1 LNQEIIMAQLDEDQ
15 LTRLQAALMAA
26 FDADELAQL
35 VRTTLGQTLA
45 HITEGGSLS
54 SVVFQLIEWAERND
68 QTGDL
73 VQGAHRQRP
82 RSQALAALAAE
93 IGGGA
98 KAARKQAA
106 AQPPVTPGGFT
117 IGEIN
122 ATNVA
127 VGGTQIVIQ
136 TGGGAYIG
144 GGVNTGGGPF
154 VGRDAGAGEA
164 QAKTVAGSTPTAD
177 VLFDVGHGQQ
187 AWGGPDYDSE
197 RPQIDFDYAGFAG
210 LFAEAGCTVEA
221 HGSRLTA
228 ASLAGSS
235 VLVMVSPLRARCDAE
250 EIKALL
256 EYVAAGGRLLALGYY
271 GGDAHLAANLSELL
285 QPYGIG
291 IDASA
296 VRDAKLPVPGPEGVT
311 ALAAGDAFTFLG
323 EGERAFLP
331 NCAALRVT
339 PPATAVLVSQDDAH
353 TLRFTYKGN
362 TTRVDSVQ
370 EAAEGVQ
377 IVGAVRRY
385 GRKGGRV
392 AVLGSWEALTD
403 RALADGRYANGQ
415 LARRLIA
422 WLLEVER

>member
-1 LNQEIIMAQLDEDQ
+1 MAQLDGDQ
-15 LTRLQAALMAA
+15 ATRLQTALLGA

-35 VRTTLGQTLA
+35 VKATLGETLA
-45 HITEGGSLS
+45 HITEGGPLN
-54 SVVFQLIEWAERND
+54 SVVFQLIQWAERND

-82 RSQALAALAAE
+82 RSQPLAVLAAE
-93 IGGGA
+93 IGLGA
-98 KAARKQAA
+98 KAAPKQAA
-106 AQPPVTPGGFT
+106 AQPPVAPGGFT
-117 IGEIN
+117 IGEIK

-144 GGVNTGGGPF
+144 GGVDTGGGTF

-177 VLFDVGHGQQ
+177 VLFDVGHGQR

-197 RPQIDFDYAGFAG
+197 RPQIDFDYAEFAG
-210 LFAEAGCTVEA
+210 LWAGAGCTVAA
-221 HGSRLTA
+221 HDSRLTA
-228 ASLAGSS
+228 AALAGSR
-235 VLVMVSPLRARCDAE
+235 VLVMVSALHVRYDAE
-250 EIKALL
+250 EIKTLL

-271 GGDAHLAANLSELL
+271 GGDAHLAANLSTLL

-291 IDASA
+291 CESSA
-296 VRDAKLPVPGPEGVT
+296 VRDAKLLIPGPEGVT
-311 ALAAGDAFTFLG
+311 ALAAGDTFTFLG
-323 EGERAFLP
+323 AGERAFLP
-331 NCAALRVT
+331 NCVVLTAT
-339 PPATAVLVSQDDAH
+339 PPATAVLVSQGDVH
-353 TLRFTYKGN
+353 TLRFTYKGSS
-362 TTRVDSVQ
+362 TRVDKV
-370 EAAEGVQ
+370 EETAAGAQ

-415 LARRLIA
+415 VAQRLVE

>member
-1 LNQEIIMAQLDEDQ
+1 LKEIIMAQLDEDQ
-15 LTRLQAALMAA
+15 LTRLQAALLAA

-35 VRTTLGQTLA
+35 VRTTLRETLA
-45 HITEGGSLS
+45 HITKGGSFS

-73 VQGAHRQRP
+73 VQGAHQQRP

-93 IGGGA
+93 ISRGA
-98 KAARKQAA
+98 SVAPKQAGVG
-106 AQPPVTPGGFT
+106 QPPVTPGGFT
-117 IGEIN
+117 IGEIK

-127 VGGTQIVIQ
+127 MGGTQIVIQ

-164 QAKTVAGSTPTAD
+164 QSKTVAGSTPAAD
-177 VLFDVGHGQQ
+177 VLFDVGHGQRN
-187 AWGGPDYDSE
+187 WGGPDYDSE

-210 LFAEAGCTVEA
+210 LFAGAGCTVAA
-221 HGSRLTA
+221 HDSRLTA
-228 ASLAGSS
+228 AALAGSR
-235 VLVMVSPLRARCDAE
+235 VLVMVSPLRVRCDAE

-271 GGDAHLAANLSELL
+271 GGDAHLAANLSDLL

-311 ALAAGDAFTFLG
+311 ALAAQDVFTFLG

-331 NCAALRVT
+331 NCAALKVT
-339 PPATAVLVSQDDAH
+339 PPATALLVSQDDAH

-370 EAAEGVQ
+370 EAAEGAQ

-392 AVLGSWEALTD
+392 AALGSWEALTD

-415 LARRLIA
+415 LAQRLVA
-422 WLLEVER
+422 WLLEVE